1 MTIWG
6 NGMRLLAAAL
16 FAIACI
22 AAGEAHA
29 ANPYEV
35 FRLGMSEE
43 EAVAAAKEH
52 GGDIF
57 DVYEREGEKPRTTG
71 AFRTL
76 FGGIPMESS
85 QANGMFVFE
94 NDQLKQMRFDYY
106 LREEHTHPGT
116 CGSIAEQAKKEISE
130 VYGSPSE
137 SQGFS
142 GSETELRGKIT
153 WWNVEGL
160 LIDIFMADAPPLS
173 SPGSCDIIWTEL
185 FDGKAEEL
193 EAFGARQQEAIRKSG
208 K

>member
-1 MTIWG
+1 
-6 NGMRLLAAAL
+6 MRLLAAAL

-57 DVYEREGEKPRTTG
+57 DVYEREGEKPG
-71 AFRTL
+71 D
-76 FGGIPMESS
+76 IPMEPY
-85 QANGMFVFE
+85 QATGMFVFE
-94 NDQLKQMRFDYY
+94 HDRLKQMRFDYY
-106 LREEHTHPGT
+106 LQQDQTPPGI